1 MEQEFATFRYKNG
14 RVYRTDA
21 HTLAVMQDVKAWDA
35 QAAEGIFDRG
45 LQTGRIAESFDRVM
59 DQAEEFESEPAR
71 ACTGSVGR
79 AVDADRRG
87 LTMMTGERVREIM
100 RVEPQEAVAR
110 GWVKEDH
117 VAGVRGYRAV
127 PAEHAPTVED
137 KTPRQEHAIDISM

>member
-45 LQTGRIAESFDRVM
+45 LQTGRIAESFDRAM
-59 DQAEEFESEPAR
+59 EQAEELGSVQPAR
-71 ACTGSVGR
+71 ARTESVGH

-87 LTMMTGERVREIM
+87 LMTGERVREIM
-100 RVEPQEAVAR
+100 RVAPQEAVVR

-127 PAEHAPTVED
+127 PAEHAPTIED
-137 KTPRQEHAIDISM
+137 KTPRQEHAIDISL